1 MQLYSSHNLASI
13 ELLSCLPDLDGIGI
27 DLARPHLAEHS
38 IAFDHSITLKFDPY
52 WNHKQEIDSHSFRRI
67 GPSLDFDLPYK
78 LLVIQELY

>member
-52 WNHKQEIDSHSFRRI
+52 
-67 GPSLDFDLPYK
+67 
-78 LLVIQELY
+78 